1 MQASVKEDRNLYIGG
16 SDIPAIMGISP
27 FKTRYELLLEKAGLQ
42 EDTFEGNEY
51 TEYGN
56 IMEPKIRE
64 YINKE
69 YKMNFIEGKH
79 IINDIRCHTDGEDGN
94 NVLEIKTT
102 SQIHEKADDYKI
114 YLVQLLFYMQYTKK
128 NNGWLAIYE
137 RQEDFN
143 EEFDKNRLIVY
154 SIFKEEYEDLLEKI
168 NQAVDQFRIDLQK
181 LKENPLLTEEDLMPN
196 DIVSVSNK
204 ILLLEEKLK
213 DYKKLE
219 NEQKELKNQ
228 LKDLM
233 KEKGIKKWE
242 TPNGTKI
249 TLVDDAEDKEVLE
262 FNEKKFKEENKEIY
276 DKYLETKIKKGKS
289 GYVLITIPKD
299 DDND

>member
-1 MQASVKEDRNLYIGG
+1 MQKSVKEDRNLYIGG
-16 SDIPAIMGISP
+16 SDIPAIMQISA
-27 FKTRYELLLEKAGLQ
+27 FKTRYELLLEKAGLK

-64 YINKE
+64 YINRTFDK
-69 YKMNFIEGKH
+69 NFIEGKH
-79 IINDIRCHTDGEDGN
+79 INGDIRCHTDGEDEDCI
-94 NVLEIKTT
+94 LEIKTT
-102 SQIHEKADDYKI
+102 SQMHEKVDDYKS
-114 YLVQLLFYMQYTKK
+114 YLVQLLFYMQETKK
-128 NNGWLAIYE
+128 CFGYLAVYE
-137 RQEDFN
+137 RPDDFDEKFDERKLHVYRIDIEDY
-143 EEFDKNRLIVY
+143 KI
-154 SIFKEEYEDLLEKI
+154 LLEQI
-168 NQAVDQFRIDLQK
+168 NEAVNQFRTDLQK

-196 DIVSVSNK
+196 DIVSISNK
-204 ILLLEEKLK
+204 ILLLEERLK
-213 DYKKLE
+213 EYKKLE

-262 FNEKKFKEENKEIY
+262 FNEKKFKEENEEIY
-276 DKYLETKIKKGKS
+276 DKYLENKIKKGKS
-289 GYVLITIPKD
+289 GYVLITISK

>member
-1 MQASVKEDRNLYIGG
+1 MQKSVKEDRNLYIGG
-16 SDIPAIMGISP
+16 SDIPAIMGISL
-27 FKTRYELLLEKAGLQ
+27 FKTRYELLLEKAGLK
-42 EDTFEGNEY
+42 EDNFEGNEY

-56 IMEPKIRE
+56 IMEEKIRNYMNE
-64 YINKE
+64 IDHTE
-69 YKMNFIEGKH
+69 YKEDKLIKD
-79 IINDIRCHTDGEDGN
+79 DIRCHVDGYNGQ
-94 NVLEIKTT
+94 LIIEIKTT
-102 SQIHEKADDYKI
+102 SQVHEELKDYKS
-114 YLVQLLFYMQYTKK
+114 YLVQLLFYMYNYNKDAGQLCVYH
-128 NNGWLAIYE
+128 
-137 RQEDFN
+137 RPDDFN
-143 EEFDKNRLIVY
+143 EEFDNRRLT
-154 SIFKEEYEDLLEKI
+154 IFDVQLEEHKELVEQIKKSVE
-168 NQAVDQFRIDLQK
+168 QFRIDLQK

-213 DYKKLE
+213 EYKKLE

-233 KEKGIKKWE
+233 KEKGIKNWE

-276 DKYLETKIKKGKS
+276 DKYLETKIKKGRS